1 MHMVLFVLSAVAGI
15 GFWWVRLRAAG
26 TAASEVVNAVGR
38 LRGAARRKKIRRQAQ
53 LSPVTAIDDVV
64 VAAATLL
71 TAIAAERGMLS
82 QMHERTI
89 SREIGRLTTR
99 SKAEEAT
106 LYAKWAAAQ
115 IDDATTVINVLV
127 PFLATRLDEAEKR
140 QLIEMARL
148 VLSVDETNSSGQG
161 LLPVV
166 KRKLGLVVN

>member
-26 TAASEVVNAVGR
+26 TAASEVVDAVGR

-53 LSPVTAIDDVV
+53 LSPVTAIDDAV

-82 QMHERTI
+82 QMHEQTI

-115 IDDATTVINVLV
+115 IDDATTVINVLA
-127 PFLATRLDEAEKR
+127 PFLATRLDETEKR
-140 QLIEMARL
+140 QLAEMVRL
-148 VLSVDETNSSGQG
+148 VVAIDHSHASGQG
-161 LLPVV
+161 VVPLV
-166 KRKLGLVVN
+166 KRKLGLVVD